1 MEVFAG
7 FIEHTDHQVGRLIDG
22 FEQRKLRDNTLILY
36 IAGDNGSSAE
46 GQRGSISE
54 LLARNN
60 IANTVDQQIAAL
72 DKLGG
77 IAVLGSPLS
86 ANYFERR
93 PFTFDAE
100 IHSVH
105 IELR

>member
-22 FEQRKLRDNTLILY
+22 LEQRKLRDNTLILY
-36 IAGDNGSSAE
+36 IAGDNGSSAD

-72 DKLGG
+72 DKLSG
-77 IAVLGSPLS
+77 IAVLGSPVS
-86 ANYFERR
+86 VNYFERR